1 MGAHLGVRPRTK
13 SSTRPNV
20 FHRLWTEPAD
30 GAGGDTPADRP
41 HLAVRLPTHFFAT
54 ASFAWAIPSF
64 DSPGTVVLSPSQ
76 GCRNPRPRP
85 RTWEQGHHRTDFRE
99 RQAIRPGAARPGAAS
114 FTRCTHPSEVR
125 PRSPRRTTS
134 PRSLS
139 SCPGAASAPPRGNR
153 STLSGRRAL
162 CSQPGCVRS
171 ALTWTG
177 ARLRPGHWGYWCDR
191 FSDRVRCGPVRAG
204 TQRPPRWEK
213 GSAGVCRR
221 GGVTFEGFALGGRPY
236 CRPDIS
242 YLTATRT
249 ALVVTPTSVPG
260 LLPRLVPV
268 RNIDVLLIRDRRKS
282 DPRAVRPFWQV
293 VECRDGTDEIL
304 MGGAPQH
311 MDYLLTALGADAGA
325 LPAGTP

>member
-1 MGAHLGVRPRTK
+1 MPGYARVTGGTGVIDFLIEFVADLFVP
-13 SSTRPNV
+13 
-20 FHRLWTEPAD
+20 EP
-30 GAGGDTPADRP
+30 
-41 HLAVRLPTHFFAT
+41 
-54 ASFAWAIPSF
+54 
-64 DSPGTVVLSPSQ
+64 
-76 GCRNPRPRP
+76 
-85 RTWEQGHHRTDFRE
+85 
-99 RQAIRPGAARPGAAS
+99 
-114 FTRCTHPSEVR
+114 
-125 PRSPRRTTS
+125 
-134 PRSLS
+134 
-139 SCPGAASAPPRGNR
+139 
-153 STLSGRRAL
+153 SGRHAGKREARAF
-162 CSQPGCVRS
+162 
-171 ALTWTG
+171 A
-177 ARLRPGHWGYWCDR
+177 
-191 FSDRVRCGPVRAG
+191 AG
-204 TQRPPRWEK
+204 E
-213 GSAGVCRR
+213 
-221 GGVTFEGFALGGRPY
+221 GVTFEGFALGGRPY